1 MSNKSR
7 ILSLTFL
14 VIPMMLF
21 AQKWESPKW
30 MNFSYPKI
38 DFENKAK
45 GTEGWNIYNRIV
57 PNPEEFIQQHAL
69 EVVKTL
75 YWSSE
80 DSIPNVETIKYTLED
95 VDGISAKGGQPPV
108 VNIFYSSRWVEKSA
122 QDAGDDKVLY
132 ETRGVLYH
140 ELTHAYQLEPQG
152 IGGYVGGTEFWVFI
166 EGMAD
171 AVRYE
176 NGFFPITNRRI
187 GGYWMDGYQTTGF
200 FLQWLT
206 SKDPDFLRKFN
217 KTCLDIIPWSFD
229 KAMQSVFNNK
239 HITTDELWYEYQT
252 FLKLNS
258 NK

>member
-108 VNIFYSSRWVEKSA
+108 VNIF
-122 QDAGDDKVLY
+122 
-132 ETRGVLYH
+132 
-140 ELTHAYQLEPQG
+140 
-152 IGGYVGGTEFWVFI
+152 
-166 EGMAD
+166 
-171 AVRYE
+171 
-176 NGFFPITNRRI
+176 
-187 GGYWMDGYQTTGF
+187 
-200 FLQWLT
+200 
-206 SKDPDFLRKFN
+206 
-217 KTCLDIIPWSFD
+217 
-229 KAMQSVFNNK
+229 
-239 HITTDELWYEYQT
+239 
-252 FLKLNS
+252 
-258 NK
+258 